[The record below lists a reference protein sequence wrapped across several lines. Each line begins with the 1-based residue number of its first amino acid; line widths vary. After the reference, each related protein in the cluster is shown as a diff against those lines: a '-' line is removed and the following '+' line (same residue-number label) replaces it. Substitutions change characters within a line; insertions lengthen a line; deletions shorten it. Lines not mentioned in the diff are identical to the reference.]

1 MWKQL
6 TKKYSYLD
14 KHGKIYNYKCSSNDQ
29 FFSGEEFPW
38 KQVRKRKAAGS
49 SKTTVGNNELVF
61 EGQWVCSEL
70 VTNVEEG
77 KYT

>member
-6 TKKYSYLD
+6 IKKYSYLD
-14 KHGKIYNYKCSSNDQ
+14 EHGEIYNYKCSSNEQ
-29 FFSGEEFPW
+29 FFSWEEFHW
-38 KQVRKRKAAGS
+38 KQERKRKAAGS

-61 EGQWVCSEL
+61 EGERIRSEL